1 MMMQSFQYPISL
13 RKDVP
18 VQTQTTNSKA
28 QSTRT
33 SVFVVFIAL
42 SALLYVHEVVMVLY
56 ALVSTPRTFKL
67 CSLTHWSTGIR
78 SCRAPRVAWAAPR
91 IAAAEGTKHAPDNH
105 CA

>member
-1 MMMQSFQYPISL
+1 MMMQSFQYLISL

-42 SALLYVHEVVMVLY
+42 SALLYVH
-56 ALVSTPRTFKL
+56 
-67 CSLTHWSTGIR
+67 
-78 SCRAPRVAWAAPR
+78 
-91 IAAAEGTKHAPDNH
+91 
-105 CA
+105 